1 MKIFIDSADA
11 GKIKRFAGSGL
22 VDGVTTNPTLILRS
36 GRKQKDA
43 IMEICKLVDGPISVE
58 GNADDAEAI
67 AKEGAEFASWH
78 KNVVV
83 KVPMTEEGLKAVR
96 LLAKKGIKCNVTL
109 VFSSSQA
116 LLAAKA
122 GAAYI
127 SPFVGRLDDA
137 GEKGIALIEEI
148 MKIYKIYG
156 FQTQVISASIR
167 SCEHVAQSALAG
179 ADIATVPPE
188 IIEKMLKHSL
198 TDAGIKK
205 FKEDFEAARK
215 LTK

>member
-1 MKIFIDSADA
+1 MKIFLDSAEA
-11 GKIKRFAGSGL
+11 EKIKRFASSGL

-58 GNADDAEAI
+58 GISDDAEGI
-67 AKEGAEFASWH
+67 VKEGTEFAAWH

-122 GAAYI
+122 GAAYV

-137 GEKGIALIEEI
+137 GEKGIALIAEI
-148 MKIYKIYG
+148 MAIYKMYG
-156 FQTQVISASIR
+156 FRTQVISASIR
-167 SCEHVAQSALAG
+167 SCEHVVQSALAG
-179 ADIATVPPE
+179 ADIATIPPE
-188 IIEKMLKHSL
+188 IIEKMFVHKL

-205 FKEDFEAARK
+205 FKEDFEAAKRLSK
-215 LTK
+215 

>member
-43 IMEICKLVDGPISVE
+43 IMEICGLVDGPVSVE
-58 GNADDAEAI
+58 GITDDAESI
-67 AKEGAEFASWH
+67 AKEGIEFASWH

-96 LLAKKGIKCNVTL
+96 LLSKKGIKTNVTL

-122 GAAYI
+122 GAAYV
-127 SPFVGRLDDA
+127 SPFVGRLDDI
-137 GEKGIALIEEI
+137 GEKGIALIAEI
-148 MKIYKIYG
+148 MAIYKTYG
-156 FQTQVISASIR
+156 YKTQVISASIR

-188 IIEKMLKHSL
+188 ILEKMFMHKL

-205 FKEDFEAARK
+205 FKDDFEAARK
-215 LTK
+215 NAK